1 MSYAHS
7 HRDSSR
13 ARRAIVVAAAVAVA
27 ASLSIPTNTASAQL
41 GGLVK
46 KARDKVVEKQVD
58 RQIEKRA
65 GASSAAEASAPPK
78 FDEVTLELTADRVDG
93 VVRGLTAGR
102 AILEGTGGG
111 ASRATLAAR
120 RDEAATTRG
129 DLSDKNAKL
138 LNAYTE
144 KRDEAERCR
153 HKVMYASRE
162 KRHQASQQRMQ
173 EHQAKALS
181 DPAYREKVMA
191 ISQKMAV
198 AQQKGD
204 TAELRRLGA
213 QLGLV
218 EDDTKADTA
227 AADKACGPVPAKPAV
242 LVQMDQLDAEA
253 DKLTEQIRALEEKS
267 AATEVK
273 ESGMNERQF
282 HMARERVEA
291 YLSAMKYKTSPG
303 GFSAAELEALGAR
316 RADLEKVM

>member
-1 MSYAHS
+1 MSHAIS
-7 HRDSSR
+7 RRASSR
-13 ARRAIVVAAAVAVA
+13 ARRAIVIPVAVSLA
-27 ASLSIPTNTASAQL
+27 ASLAVPANTASAQL

-58 RQIEKRA
+58 KQIEKRT
-65 GASSAAEASAPPK
+65 GTSSTSASEPPA
-78 FDEVTLELTADRVDG
+78 FDNVTLELTTERVEG
-93 VVRGLTAGR
+93 VIRGLTAGR
-102 AILEGTGGG
+102 AILDGTNGG

-120 RDEAATTRG
+120 RDEAATRRG
-129 DLSDKNAKL
+129 ELSDKNAKL

-144 KRDEAERCR
+144 KHDETQRCR
-153 HKVMYASRE
+153 HNAMYASAE
-162 KRHQASQQRMQ
+162 KRRQAEQQRMQ

-181 DPAYREKVMA
+181 DPAYREKVLA

-213 QLGLV
+213 QLGLT
-218 EDDTKADTA
+218 ERDTKPDSI
-227 AADKACGPVPAKPAV
+227 AADKACGPMPTPPAV
-242 LVQMDQLDAEA
+242 LVQMDQLDAQA
-253 DKLTEQIRALEEKS
+253 NTLTEQIRELEEKA

-282 HMARERVEA
+282 HMARERIEA
-291 YLSAMKYKTSPG
+291 YLSAMKYKTNPG
-303 GFSAAELEALGAR
+303 AFSAGELEALGAR